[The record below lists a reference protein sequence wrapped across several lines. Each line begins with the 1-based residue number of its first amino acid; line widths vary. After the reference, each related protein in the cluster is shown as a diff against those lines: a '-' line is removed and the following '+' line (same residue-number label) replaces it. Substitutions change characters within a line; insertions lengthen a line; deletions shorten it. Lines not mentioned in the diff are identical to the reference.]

1 MIRLAASDHYPAE
14 VYLPVLLI
22 FIRSS
27 TILHLVHRMFTSDMR
42 KRTPSSGRVQELSQ
56 SEGGPWTRISPIRP
70 ESGSL
75 RDEAI
80 GDVEGP
86 VERGEPEP
94 EVVVRRIQR
103 RDDVNPVEVR
113 KRKHTV
119 GLERGDDLVHLR

>member
-56 SEGGPWTRISPIRP
+56 SEGVRGREYRRSGPNPAHSVTKRSATSASPSRAARPNRIT
-70 ESGSL
+70 SGL
-75 RDEAI
+75 
-80 GDVEGP
+80 
-86 VERGEPEP
+86 
-94 EVVVRRIQR
+94 
-103 RDDVNPVEVR
+103 
-113 KRKHTV
+113 HT
-119 GLERGDDLVHLR
+119 

>member
-56 SEGGPWTRISPIRP
+56 SEGGRGREYRRSGPNPAHSVTKPSATSRARSSAASPIRSSS
-70 ESGSL
+70 SGALS
-75 RDEAI
+75 A
-80 GDVEGP
+80 G
-86 VERGEPEP
+86 
-94 EVVVRRIQR
+94 
-103 RDDVNPVEVR
+103 
-113 KRKHTV
+113 TM
-119 GLERGDDLVHLR
+119 

>member
-1 MIRLAASDHYPAE
+1 PEVHYEVGQTEPSGWTRAST
-14 VYLPVLLI
+14 VTV
-22 FIRSS
+22 R
-27 TILHLVHRMFTSDMR
+27 R
-42 KRTPSSGRVQELSQ
+42 
-56 SEGGPWTRISPIRP
+56 GPWRRKSPTRP

-86 VERGEPEP
+86 VERGVPEP
-94 EVVVRRIQR
+94 EDVARRTQR
-103 RDDVNPVEVR
+103 RDDVNPVEVC